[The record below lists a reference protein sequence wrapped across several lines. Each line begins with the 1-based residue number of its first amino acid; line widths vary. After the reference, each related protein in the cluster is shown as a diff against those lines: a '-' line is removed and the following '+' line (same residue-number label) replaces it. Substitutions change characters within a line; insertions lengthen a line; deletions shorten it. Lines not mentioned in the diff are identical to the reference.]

1 MLRNTGSLIDIG
13 TSVDTIVIIGGVI
26 TGSGEMGKQAD
37 MTRTRAISI
46 LECMATDMVGALA
59 SLSETNPLADV
70 LSQRIE
76 AINVAQNA
84 LRKATEESRIEHGY

>member
-1 MLRNTGSLIDIG
+1 MLRNTGSPIDIG

-26 TGSGEMGKQAD
+26 TGSGEMGKQDD

-70 LSQRIE
+70 ISQRIE
-76 AINVAQNA
+76 AINLAQKA
-84 LRKATEESRIEHGY
+84 LRETEIESKI

>member
-1 MLRNTGSLIDIG
+1 MEKHS
-13 TSVDTIVIIGGVI
+13 
-26 TGSGEMGKQAD
+26 D
-37 MTRTRAISI
+37 MTRTQAISI

-76 AINVAQNA
+76 AINLAQKS
-84 LRKATEESRIEHGY
+84 LRQTGIENRI